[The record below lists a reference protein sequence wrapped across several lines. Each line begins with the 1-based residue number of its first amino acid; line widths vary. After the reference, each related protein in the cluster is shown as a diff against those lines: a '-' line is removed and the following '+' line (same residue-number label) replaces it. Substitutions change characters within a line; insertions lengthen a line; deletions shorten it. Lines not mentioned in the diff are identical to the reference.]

1 MDLRQ
6 DPTQTDITNMD
17 DKTGMSIARTDKKHA
32 DINEYYRDL
41 AIAAK
46 AQEGCNPEDGAN
58 IDLIAMSMAKMTLMQ
73 GNVEGGGRPVRQ
85 TGGQLIDFMV
95 PMLLLFSGDVN
106 AFFQSAADNADDII
120 NWFAGW
126 WSTLSNCVRGFWQ
139 TIFPTGQEHA
149 AAAALLGL
157 GGDQAVREQL
167 TWNYI
172 MGMIGNAT
180 TYAMEGVATAGRGVG
195 AMGASVM
202 EGAAAAGRGV
212 GAMGASV
219 MEGAAALSTAVQT
232 KIQPSIDWAK
242 ANRVQFGAGIAA
254 MGSNIYLFGD
264 TVAGGAMWLLTFLHD
279 VPLTHWMVATS
290 IIASYLAMRGT
301 GNIDDDRAVIVR
313 IIKAAPADVIVA
325 THTTPAQIKAVQT
338 NIKTYYTEAQTRGL
352 LAAQGITDI
361 AEEGLERAQMGEA
374 AAKQGSAL
382 KKYTK
387 GNKDNAQ
394 RTIGRMVSDRKA
406 KQAAVAAATR
416 KEKRD
421 TIVAKR
427 RAPAAGSGQT
437 LTSFGF
443 GPSAG
448 AKAGG
453 KRNTKKRSNKKK
465 KTKKHKKKQHRKT
478 KRG

>member
-1 MDLRQ
+1 MTSKYNFRL
-6 DPTQTDITNMD
+6 DPKQTTPQTLHSAVEPRTQA
-17 DKTGMSIARTDKKHA
+17 KRAA
-32 DINEYYRDL
+32 INTHYRDL

-46 AQEGCNPEDGAN
+46 KGCNPEDGAN

-106 AFFQSAADNADDII
+106 AFFSRAADSADDII

-126 WSTLSNCVRGFWQ
+126 WSTLSECVRGFWR

-157 GGDQAVREQL
+157 GGNQAEREAN

-172 MGMIGNAT
+172 MEMIGSAT
-180 TYAMEGVATAGRGVG
+180 TSA
-195 AMGASVM
+195 M

-212 GAMGASV
+212 GAMGASA
-219 MEGAAALSTAVQT
+219 MEGAVALSTAVQT
-232 KIQPSIDWAK
+232 KIQPSINWAK
-242 ANRVQFGAGIAA
+242 DNQVQFGAGVAA

-264 TVAGGAMWLLTFLHD
+264 TVASGAMWLLTFLQG

-290 IIASYLAMRGT
+290 IIATYLAIKGS
-301 GNIDDDRAVIVR
+301 GNIAEDRDALVD
-313 IIKAAPADVIVA
+313 IIKAAPAEVIVA
-325 THTTPAQIKAVQT
+325 THTTPAKIKAVQT
-338 NIKTYYTEAQTRGL
+338 NIKTYYTEARTRGL
-352 LAAQGITDI
+352 LAARGITET
-361 AEEGLERAQMGEA
+361 AEEDLERAERDMSVIKQRA
-374 AAKQGSAL
+374 AN
-382 KKYTK
+382 KKNTK
-387 GNKDNAQ
+387 GNKDKAQ
-394 RTIGRMVSDRKA
+394 TKIASVARGRLARQKA
-406 KQAAVAAATR
+406 ADDTR
-416 KEKRD
+416 KE
-421 TIVAKR
+421 R
-427 RAPAAGSGQT
+427 RATIFADKRGPAAGASAAAGSGQPP

-443 GPSAG
+443 GP
-448 AKAGG
+448 KEGG

>member
-1 MDLRQ
+1 MDLRS
-6 DPTQTDITNMD
+6 DPPQTNITNIG
-17 DKTGMSIARTDKKHA
+17 DKRGMSIARTDKKHA
-32 DINEYYRDL
+32 DINKFYRDL
-41 AIAAK
+41 AIEAK

-106 AFFQSAADNADDII
+106 AFFSRAADSADDII

-126 WSTLSNCVRGFWQ
+126 WSTLSECVRGFWR

-157 GGDQAVREQL
+157 GGNQAEREAN

-172 MGMIGNAT
+172 MEMIGSAT
-180 TYAMEGVATAGRGVG
+180 TSA
-195 AMGASVM
+195 M

-212 GAMGASV
+212 GAMGASA
-219 MEGAAALSTAVQT
+219 MEGAVALSTAVQT

-242 ANRVQFGAGIAA
+242 ANQVQFGAMVAA
-254 MGSNIYLFGD
+254 MGSNIYLFGG
-264 TVAGGAMWLLTFLHD
+264 TVASGAMWLLTFLQG
-279 VPLTHWMVATS
+279 VTLTHWMVATS
-290 IIASYLAMRGT
+290 IIASYLAINGSD
-301 GNIDDDRAVIVR
+301 NIAADRDALVDK
-313 IIKAAPADVIVA
+313 IKAAPAEVIVA
-325 THTTPAQIKAVQT
+325 THTTPAKIKAVQT

-352 LAAQGITDI
+352 SAAREIRETAKEDLIG
-361 AEEGLERAQMGEA
+361 AQRRNA
-374 AAKQGSAL
+374 AAIQMAANTEN
-382 KKYTK
+382 TK
-387 GNKDNAQ
+387 GNEDKAQ
-394 RTIGRMVSDRKA
+394 TKIAKIVRARRA
-406 KQAAVAAATR
+406 KQAAAAAATR

-427 RAPAAGSGQT
+427 REPAAGASAAAGSGQPP

-443 GPSAG
+443 GPS